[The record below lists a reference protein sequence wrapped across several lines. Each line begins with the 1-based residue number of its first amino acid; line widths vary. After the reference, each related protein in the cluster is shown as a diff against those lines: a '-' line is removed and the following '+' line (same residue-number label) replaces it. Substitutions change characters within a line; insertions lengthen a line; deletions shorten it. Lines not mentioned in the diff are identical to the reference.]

1 MEFIN
6 HIIATISFRLI
17 EDILEKRQNDGR
29 YAYRHLRMTLTT
41 RWGWY
46 AWQNVMSFDID
57 NHLVICHPFYRGRP
71 ISNVNIQVSDY

>member
-1 MEFIN
+1 
-6 HIIATISFRLI
+6 
-17 EDILEKRQNDGR
+17 
-29 YAYRHLRMTLTT
+29 MTLTT

-71 ISNVNIQVSDY
+71 ISNLNIQVSKYNKQKKKLVSAILLMFDSVY